1 VKSIRNYSR
10 IGREYTVTVTV
21 NPVDKMMIIFRP
33 QDKGNLC
40 ILLIN
45 AFVIVSEVSIT
56 NYSATAF
63 S

>member
-10 IGREYTVTVTV
+10 IGREYTVTV